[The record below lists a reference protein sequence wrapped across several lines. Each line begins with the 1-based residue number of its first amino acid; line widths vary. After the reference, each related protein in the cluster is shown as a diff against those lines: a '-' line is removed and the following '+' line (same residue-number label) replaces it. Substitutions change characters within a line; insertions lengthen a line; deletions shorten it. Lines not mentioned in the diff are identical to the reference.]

1 MSDTSS
7 NQGTAQGFPN
17 NISAFVNPE
26 TGQLTPM
33 AYRFLLAMWT
43 RTGGGGG
50 SNANVTSGLL
60 TMTDVEDAPTMNT
73 GTMLLMDDVTPG
85 SIPQSLLLMAEGA
98 DTVTPTPNPVMA
110 AEMATMQDAPTN
122 YPGLWAMVI
131 TDEP

>member
-7 NQGTAQGFPN
+7 NQGTAQGFPSN
-17 NISAFVNPE
+17 LFAFVNPT
-26 TGQLTPM
+26 TGQLTQLG
-33 AYRFLLAMWT
+33 YRIMLALWN

-73 GTMLLMDDVTPG
+73 GTMLLMDDVTPD
-85 SIPQSLLLMAEGA
+85 SMPQSLLLMAEGA
-98 DTVTPTPNPVMA
+98 DTVAPTPNPVMA